1 MVKAPVGSKSI
12 QAFRKEVKKNLLPL
26 LGIAVA
32 SIPVHIFAHKVF
44 DFFLETNP
52 IGWHS
57 SPESLF
63 FPIPAFVT
71 YLGFGWLC
79 SKNKRLQKLNKW
91 TLGMAMA
98 LPTLLFSLCFSVAMA
113 WTAYFEGTIPFD
125 PYLGIFIHLYLS
137 SLVALVGGA
146 LGSAF
151 VRNPQALDAQKAY
164 EYLMTEEQVPMSAQN
179 VREKATDERLNH

>member
-1 MVKAPVGSKSI
+1 MVKAPVESKSI
-12 QAFRKEVKKNLLPL
+12 QAFRKEVKKNFLPL
-26 LGIAVA
+26 LGVALA
-32 SIPVHIFAHKVF
+32 SIPAHVFAHRVF

-57 SPESLF
+57 SFESLF

-79 SKNKRLQKLNKW
+79 AKNKKLQTVSKW
-91 TLGMAMA
+91 SLGMAMA

-113 WTAYFEGTIPFD
+113 WTAYFESTIPFE
-125 PYLGIFIHLYLS
+125 PYLGIFVHLYLS
-137 SLVALVGGA
+137 SLAALIGGA
-146 LGSAF
+146 LGSTFA
-151 VRNPQALDAQKAY
+151 RNPQALDAQKTY
-164 EYLMTEEQVPMSAQN
+164 DYLMAEDQAPMNAQS